1 MVLQFYKNEPNEP
14 SKLNCLKC
22 FFPHLVVIITNDL
35 DPKVCWPVSDKWDPS
50 TECLQ
55 GFLYVTS
62 LKFNNNNTRTK
73 SKSTFFKILKKK
85 EEEKKRVQS
94 VCDDIQVETME
105 YYNFKLDHRKLKVIE
120 WGRSQQGHNMVTCIF
135 LSM

>member
-14 SKLNCLKC
+14 SKLNCLKF
-22 FFPHLVVIITNDL
+22 FFPPCRHLYLQMTWTPRSADLSVINETLLQNACRVFFTWQAWSSIITTRAQNL
-35 DPKVCWPVSDKWDPS
+35 NQP
-50 TECLQ
+50 
-55 GFLYVTS
+55 F
-62 LKFNNNNTRTK
+62 LKF
-73 SKSTFFKILKKK
+73 KKK
-85 EEEKKRVQS
+85 KEEKKRVQS